1 MEKVLVSRSSHAP
14 EPEQQQGNRFRIPSD
29 EIALGMFVAELD
41 RPWLDTPFLIQGFLV
56 DRDDEIEA
64 LRKYSRH
71 VYIDLNLSHPELAD
85 VIRKSAAGDLEQAG
99 DTPRAPAQESQPL
112 QFARKAEP
120 APARTDADIRAPG
133 PELVPK
139 SKPALAAAAVDV
151 KPMRALD
158 RQERRYKDR
167 ALREMLRVDYSPV
180 ESSSLLELIRAWLQS
195 LITPR
200 PSKQAQAKARRA
212 NREEIKKILP
222 QDVALKRYA
231 EPRPIAQVLPRAEK
245 SFNRARKTL
254 ETLSLDLR
262 NDRIP
267 QLDQIKDAVTDMVN
281 TMVQN
286 PDALMWVAK
295 LREEDG
301 QVYEHGVK
309 VAIYLMALGRHLGF
323 PKEDLAHLG
332 TIGLLADVGKT
343 KVARAILEKPG
354 MLDADEFSEVKLHVE
369 IGLQLLQ
376 SSMTLPKA
384 VVDGIAQHHERLDGT
399 GYPNGLSGDQI
410 GIYGRMAAIADSFAA
425 LVSTRPYANASSAQD
440 ALMNLYEWCGTS
452 FHEPLVEQFVQ
463 AIGIFPVGSMVE
475 LSSGEV
481 AIVLSHNRTRRL
493 EPKVLVISW
502 PDHRPLSTPVERDLK
517 DKPTTPD
524 GKPLR
529 IVRGLASGAY
539 GLQVRNYYG
548 NELANANGLV

>member
-1 MEKVLVSRSSHAP
+1 
-14 EPEQQQGNRFRIPSD
+14 
-29 EIALGMFVAELD
+29 MFVAELD

-133 PELVPK
+133 PDLVPK

-151 KPMRALD
+151 KPMRAID

-502 PDHRPLSTPVERDLK
+502 PDHRPLSTPIERDLK